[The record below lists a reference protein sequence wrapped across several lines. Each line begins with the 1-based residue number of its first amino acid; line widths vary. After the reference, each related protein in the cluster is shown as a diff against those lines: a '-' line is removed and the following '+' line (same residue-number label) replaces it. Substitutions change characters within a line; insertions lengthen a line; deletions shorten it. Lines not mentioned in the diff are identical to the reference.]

1 MSSNTKS
8 STPDPDEKLG
18 AGGAVPE
25 VGHSSTPDH
34 IAIIMDGNNRW
45 AKKRFLPGAAGHR
58 AGAKLLRPIA
68 EACVE
73 HGVTNLTVFA
83 FSTENWH
90 RPSGEVSALM
100 DLMRYVMKN
109 DINDLHAKG
118 VRLRIIGDR
127 SRFAPDICA
136 MMTECEDLTK
146 DNTELNMSVAVNFGG
161 RWDITMAAKAIAEK
175 VERGELTADAISEEM
190 LGAHLSLSE
199 VSEPDL
205 LIRTGGDHR
214 VSNFLLWDLAY
225 TEMYFTDLF
234 WPEFDAKQLK
244 IAIDEFAV
252 RQRRFGGREEP
263 C

>member
-1 MSSNTKS
+1 MSFKPKS
-8 STPDPDEKLG
+8 STLYPSAELDTG
-18 AGGAVPE
+18 VSAI
-25 VGHSSTPDH
+25 PDH

-45 AKKRFLPGAAGHR
+45 AKKRSLPGAAGHR

-68 EACVE
+68 EACVD

-90 RPSGEVSALM
+90 RPSGEVSVLI

-127 SRFAPDICA
+127 SRFAPDIRA
-136 MMTECEDLTK
+136 MMDQCENLTK

-161 RWDITMAAKAIAEK
+161 RWDITMAAKALAQR
-175 VERGELTADAISEEM
+175 VERGELSSADINEKM
-190 LGAHLSLSE
+190 LATHLSLSE
-199 VSEPDL
+199 VGEPDL

-234 WPEFDAKQLK
+234 WPEFDADQLK
-244 IAIDEFAV
+244 IAIDDYAV
-252 RQRRFGGREEP
+252 RQRRFGRR
-263 C
+263 

>member
-1 MSSNTKS
+1 MSSDTKS
-8 STPDPDEKLG
+8 STLDPSAELDTG
-18 AGGAVPE
+18 VSAI
-25 VGHSSTPDH
+25 PDH

-45 AKKRFLPGAAGHR
+45 AKKRSLPGAAGHR

-68 EACVE
+68 EACVD

-90 RPSGEVSALM
+90 RPIGEVSVLM

-136 MMTECEDLTK
+136 MMVQCENLTK

-161 RWDITMAAKAIAEK
+161 RWDITMAAKALAQR
-175 VERGELTADAISEEM
+175 VERGELSSADINEKM
-190 LGAHLSLSE
+190 LATHLSLSE
-199 VSEPDL
+199 VGEPDL

-234 WPEFDAKQLK
+234 WPEFDADQLK
-244 IAIDEFAV
+244 IAIDDYAV
-252 RQRRFGGREEP
+252 RQRRFGRR
-263 C
+263 

>member
-1 MSSNTKS
+1 MSFKPKS
-8 STPDPDEKLG
+8 STLYPSAELDTG
-18 AGGAVPE
+18 VSAI
-25 VGHSSTPDH
+25 PDH

-45 AKKRFLPGAAGHR
+45 AKKRFLPVAAGHR

-68 EACVE
+68 EACVD

-90 RPSGEVSALM
+90 RPSGEVSVLM

-136 MMTECEDLTK
+136 MMVQCENLTK

-161 RWDITMAAKAIAEK
+161 RWDITMAAKALAQR
-175 VERGELTADAISEEM
+175 VERGELSSADINEEM
-190 LGAHLSLSE
+190 LASHLSLSE
-199 VSEPDL
+199 VGEPDL

-234 WPEFDAKQLK
+234 WPEFDADQLR
-244 IAIDEFAV
+244 IAIDGYAV
-252 RQRRFGGREEP
+252 RQRRFGRR
-263 C
+263 

>member
-1 MSSNTKS
+1 MSFKPKS
-8 STPDPDEKLG
+8 STLYPSAELDTG
-18 AGGAVPE
+18 V
-25 VGHSSTPDH
+25 STIPDH

-68 EACVE
+68 EACVD

-90 RPSGEVSALM
+90 RPSGEVSVLM

-136 MMTECEDLTK
+136 MMVQCENLTK

-161 RWDITMAAKAIAEK
+161 RWDITMAAKALAQR
-175 VERGELTADAISEEM
+175 VERGELSSADINEEM
-190 LGAHLSLSE
+190 LASHLSLSE
-199 VSEPDL
+199 VGEPDL

-234 WPEFDAKQLK
+234 WPEFDADQLR
-244 IAIDEFAV
+244 IAIDGYAV
-252 RQRRFGGREEP
+252 RQRRFGRR
-263 C
+263 

>member
-1 MSSNTKS
+1 MSFKPKS
-8 STPDPDEKLG
+8 STLDPSAELDTG
-18 AGGAVPE
+18 VSAI
-25 VGHSSTPDH
+25 PDH

-68 EACVE
+68 EACVD

-90 RPSGEVSALM
+90 RPSGEVSVLM

-136 MMTECEDLTK
+136 MMVQCENLTK
-146 DNTELNMSVAVNFGG
+146 HNTELNMSVAVNFGG
-161 RWDITMAAKAIAEK
+161 RWDITMAAKALAQR
-175 VERGELTADAISEEM
+175 VERGELSSADINEEM
-190 LGAHLSLSE
+190 LASHLSLSE
-199 VSEPDL
+199 VGEPDL

-234 WPEFDAKQLK
+234 WPEFDADQLR
-244 IAIDEFAV
+244 IAIDGYAV
-252 RQRRFGGREEP
+252 RQRRFGRRQ
-263 C
+263 

>member
-1 MSSNTKS
+1 MSSKPKS
-8 STPDPDEKLG
+8 STLDPSAEPDTG
-18 AGGAVPE
+18 VSAI
-25 VGHSSTPDH
+25 PDH

-68 EACVE
+68 EACVD
-73 HGVTNLTVFA
+73 HGVTDLTVFA
-83 FSTENWH
+83 YSTENWH
-90 RPSGEVSALM
+90 RPSGEVSVLM

-136 MMTECEDLTK
+136 MMVQCENLTK

-161 RWDITMAAKAIAEK
+161 RWDITMAAKALAQR
-175 VERGELTADAISEEM
+175 VERGELSSADINEEM
-190 LGAHLSLSE
+190 LASHLSLSE
-199 VSEPDL
+199 VGEPDL

-234 WPEFDAKQLK
+234 WPEFDADQLR
-244 IAIDEFAV
+244 IAIDGYAV
-252 RQRRFGGREEP
+252 RQRRFGRR
-263 C
+263 

>member
-1 MSSNTKS
+1 MSSKPKS
-8 STPDPDEKLG
+8 STLDPSAELDTG
-18 AGGAVPE
+18 VSAI
-25 VGHSSTPDH
+25 PDH

-68 EACVE
+68 EACVD

-90 RPSGEVSALM
+90 RPSGEVSVLM

-136 MMTECEDLTK
+136 MMVQCENLTK

-161 RWDITMAAKAIAEK
+161 RWDITMAAKALAQR
-175 VERGELTADAISEEM
+175 VERGELSSADINEEM
-190 LGAHLSLSE
+190 LASHLSLSE
-199 VSEPDL
+199 VGEPDL

-234 WPEFDAKQLK
+234 WPEFDADQLR
-244 IAIDEFAV
+244 IAIDGYAV
-252 RQRRFGGREEP
+252 RQRRFGRR
-263 C
+263 

>member
-1 MSSNTKS
+1 MSFKPKS
-8 STPDPDEKLG
+8 STLYPSAELDTG
-18 AGGAVPE
+18 VSAI
-25 VGHSSTPDH
+25 PDH

-68 EACVE
+68 EACVD

-90 RPSGEVSALM
+90 RPSGEVSVLM

-136 MMTECEDLTK
+136 MMVQCENLTK
-146 DNTELNMSVAVNFGG
+146 HNTELNMSVAVNFGG
-161 RWDITMAAKAIAEK
+161 RWDITMAAKALAQR
-175 VERGELTADAISEEM
+175 VERGELSSADINEEM
-190 LGAHLSLSE
+190 LASHLSLSE
-199 VSEPDL
+199 VGEPDL

-234 WPEFDAKQLK
+234 WPEFDADQLR
-244 IAIDEFAV
+244 IAIDGYAV
-252 RQRRFGGREEP
+252 RQRRFGRRQ
-263 C
+263 

>member
-1 MSSNTKS
+1 MSSDNKS
-8 STPDPDEKLG
+8 YTLDPSAELDTG
-18 AGGAVPE
+18 VSAI
-25 VGHSSTPDH
+25 PDH

-45 AKKRFLPGAAGHR
+45 AKKRSLPGAAGHR

-68 EACVE
+68 EACVD

-90 RPSGEVSALM
+90 RPSGEVSVLI

-127 SRFAPDICA
+127 SRFAPDIRA
-136 MMTECEDLTK
+136 MMDQCENLTK

-161 RWDITMAAKAIAEK
+161 RWDITMAAKALAQR
-175 VERGELTADAISEEM
+175 VERGELSSADINEKM
-190 LGAHLSLSE
+190 LATHLSLSE
-199 VSEPDL
+199 VGEPDL

-234 WPEFDAKQLK
+234 WPEFDADQLK
-244 IAIDEFAV
+244 IAIDDYAV
-252 RQRRFGGREEP
+252 RQRRFGRR
-263 C
+263 

>member
-1 MSSNTKS
+1 
-8 STPDPDEKLG
+8 
-18 AGGAVPE
+18 
-25 VGHSSTPDH
+25 
-34 IAIIMDGNNRW
+34 
-45 AKKRFLPGAAGHR
+45 
-58 AGAKLLRPIA
+58 
-68 EACVE
+68 
-73 HGVTNLTVFA
+73 
-83 FSTENWH
+83 
-90 RPSGEVSALM
+90 
-100 DLMRYVMKN
+100 
-109 DINDLHAKG
+109 
-118 VRLRIIGDR
+118 
-127 SRFAPDICA
+127 
-136 MMTECEDLTK
+136 
-146 DNTELNMSVAVNFGG
+146 MSVAVNFGG
-161 RWDITMAAKAIAEK
+161 RWDITMAAKALAEK
-175 VERGELTADAISEEM
+175 VQRGELAADAISEEM

>member
-1 MSSNTKS
+1 MSSDTKS
-8 STPDPDEKLG
+8 STLDPSAELDTG
-18 AGGAVPE
+18 VSAI
-25 VGHSSTPDH
+25 PDH

-45 AKKRFLPGAAGHR
+45 AKKRSLPGAAGHR

-68 EACVE
+68 EACVD

-90 RPSGEVSALM
+90 RPSGEVSVLM

-136 MMTECEDLTK
+136 MMVQCENLTK

-161 RWDITMAAKAIAEK
+161 RWDITMAAKALAQR
-175 VERGELTADAISEEM
+175 VERGELSSADINEKM
-190 LGAHLSLSE
+190 LATHLSLSE
-199 VSEPDL
+199 VGEPDL

-234 WPEFDAKQLK
+234 WPEFDADQLK
-244 IAIDEFAV
+244 IAIDDYAV
-252 RQRRFGGREEP
+252 RQRRFGRR
-263 C
+263 

>member
-1 MSSNTKS
+1 MSSKPKS
-8 STPDPDEKLG
+8 STLDPSAELDTG
-18 AGGAVPE
+18 VSAI
-25 VGHSSTPDH
+25 PDH

-68 EACVE
+68 EACVD

-90 RPSGEVSALM
+90 RPSGEVSVLM

-136 MMTECEDLTK
+136 MMVQCENLTK

-161 RWDITMAAKAIAEK
+161 RWDITMAAKALAQR
-175 VERGELTADAISEEM
+175 VERGELSSADINEEM
-190 LGAHLSLSE
+190 LASHLSLSE
-199 VSEPDL
+199 VGEPDL

-234 WPEFDAKQLK
+234 WPEFDADQLR
-244 IAIDEFAV
+244 IAIDGYAV
-252 RQRRFGGREEP
+252 RQRRFGRRQ
-263 C
+263 

>member
-1 MSSNTKS
+1 MSSDTKS
-8 STPDPDEKLG
+8 STLDPSAELDTG
-18 AGGAVPE
+18 VSAI
-25 VGHSSTPDH
+25 PDH

-68 EACVE
+68 EACVD

-90 RPSGEVSALM
+90 RPSGEVSVLI

-136 MMTECEDLTK
+136 MMVQCENLTK

-161 RWDITMAAKAIAEK
+161 RWDITMAAKALAQR
-175 VERGELTADAISEEM
+175 VERGELSSADINEEM
-190 LGAHLSLSE
+190 LASHLSLSE
-199 VSEPDL
+199 VGEPDL

-234 WPEFDAKQLK
+234 WPEFDADQLR
-244 IAIDEFAV
+244 IAIDGYAV
-252 RQRRFGGREEP
+252 RQRRFGRR
-263 C
+263 

>member
-1 MSSNTKS
+1 MSSDTKS
-8 STPDPDEKLG
+8 STLDPSAELDTG
-18 AGGAVPE
+18 VSAI
-25 VGHSSTPDH
+25 PDH

-45 AKKRFLPGAAGHR
+45 AKKRSLPGAAGHR

-68 EACVE
+68 EACVD

-90 RPSGEVSALM
+90 RPSGEVSVLM

-127 SRFAPDICA
+127 SRFAPDIRA
-136 MMTECEDLTK
+136 MMDQCENLTK

-161 RWDITMAAKAIAEK
+161 RWDITMAAKALAQR
-175 VERGELTADAISEEM
+175 VERGELSSADINEKM
-190 LGAHLSLSE
+190 LATHLSLSE
-199 VSEPDL
+199 VGEPDL

-234 WPEFDAKQLK
+234 WPEFDADQLK
-244 IAIDEFAV
+244 IAIDDYAV
-252 RQRRFGGREEP
+252 RQRRFGRR
-263 C
+263 

>member
-1 MSSNTKS
+1 MSFKPKS
-8 STPDPDEKLG
+8 STLYPSAELDTG
-18 AGGAVPE
+18 VSAI
-25 VGHSSTPDH
+25 PDH

-68 EACVE
+68 EACVD

-90 RPSGEVSALM
+90 RPSGEVSVLM

-136 MMTECEDLTK
+136 MMVQCENLTK

-161 RWDITMAAKAIAEK
+161 RWDITMAAKALAQR
-175 VERGELTADAISEEM
+175 VERGELSSADINEEM
-190 LGAHLSLSE
+190 LASHLSLSE
-199 VSEPDL
+199 VGEPDL

-234 WPEFDAKQLK
+234 WPEFDADQLR
-244 IAIDEFAV
+244 IAIDGYAV
-252 RQRRFGGREEP
+252 RQRRFGRRQ
-263 C
+263 

>member
-1 MSSNTKS
+1 MSSDTKS
-8 STPDPDEKLG
+8 STLDPSAELDTG
-18 AGGAVPE
+18 VSAI
-25 VGHSSTPDH
+25 PDH

-45 AKKRFLPGAAGHR
+45 AKKRSLPGAAGHR

-68 EACVE
+68 EACVD
-73 HGVTNLTVFA
+73 HGVTYLTVFA
-83 FSTENWH
+83 VSTENWH
-90 RPSGEVSALM
+90 RPIGEVSVLM

-127 SRFAPDICA
+127 SRFAPDIRA
-136 MMTECEDLTK
+136 MMDQCENLTK

-161 RWDITMAAKAIAEK
+161 RWDITMAAKALAQR
-175 VERGELTADAISEEM
+175 VERGELSSADINEKM
-190 LGAHLSLSE
+190 LATHLSLSE
-199 VSEPDL
+199 VGEPDL

-234 WPEFDAKQLK
+234 WPEFDADQLK
-244 IAIDEFAV
+244 IAIDDYAV
-252 RQRRFGGREEP
+252 RQRRFGRR
-263 C
+263 

>member
-1 MSSNTKS
+1 MSSDTKS
-8 STPDPDEKLG
+8 STLDPSAELDTG
-18 AGGAVPE
+18 VSAI
-25 VGHSSTPDH
+25 PDH

-45 AKKRFLPGAAGHR
+45 AKKRSLPGAAGHR

-68 EACVE
+68 EACVD

-90 RPSGEVSALM
+90 RPSGEVSVLI

-127 SRFAPDICA
+127 SRFAPDIRA
-136 MMTECEDLTK
+136 MMDQCENLTK

-161 RWDITMAAKAIAEK
+161 RWDITMAAKALAQR
-175 VERGELTADAISEEM
+175 VERGELSSADINEKM
-190 LGAHLSLSE
+190 LATHLSLSE
-199 VSEPDL
+199 VGEPDL

-214 VSNFLLWDLAY
+214 LSNFLLWDLAY

-234 WPEFDAKQLK
+234 WPEFDADQLK
-244 IAIDEFAV
+244 IAIDDYAV
-252 RQRRFGGREEP
+252 RQRRFGRR
-263 C
+263 

>member
-1 MSSNTKS
+1 MSSDTKS
-8 STPDPDEKLG
+8 SIPDPGKKLG
-18 AGGAVPE
+18 HESGAA
-25 VGHSSTPDH
+25 VGRSGSCPGH

-45 AKKRFLPGAAGHR
+45 AKKRFLPGSAGHR

-90 RPSGEVSALM
+90 RPMGEVSVLM

-109 DINDLHAKG
+109 DIEDLHVKG

-127 SRFAPDICA
+127 SHFAPDIRS
-136 MMTECEDLTK
+136 MMAQCEDLTK
-146 DNTELNMSVAVNFGG
+146 NNIELNMSVAVNFGG
-161 RWDITMAAKAIAEK
+161 RWDITKAAKALARK

-190 LGAHLSLSE
+190 LGAQLSLSE

-225 TEMYFTDLF
+225 TELYFTDLF
-234 WPEFDAKQLK
+234 WPEFDAEQLK
-244 IAIDEFAV
+244 IAIDEYAV
-252 RQRRFGGREEP
+252 RQRRFGRR
-263 C
+263 

>member
-1 MSSNTKS
+1 MSSDTKS
-8 STPDPDEKLG
+8 STLDPSAELDTG
-18 AGGAVPE
+18 VSAI
-25 VGHSSTPDH
+25 PDH

-68 EACVE
+68 EACVD

-90 RPSGEVSALM
+90 RPSGEVSVLM

-136 MMTECEDLTK
+136 MMVQCENLTK

-161 RWDITMAAKAIAEK
+161 RWDITMAAKALAQR
-175 VERGELTADAISEEM
+175 VERGELSSADINEEM
-190 LGAHLSLSE
+190 LASHLSLSE
-199 VSEPDL
+199 VGEPDL

-234 WPEFDAKQLK
+234 WPEFDADQLR
-244 IAIDEFAV
+244 IAIDGYAV
-252 RQRRFGGREEP
+252 RQRRFGRR
-263 C
+263 

>member
-1 MSSNTKS
+1 MRSKPKS
-8 STPDPDEKLG
+8 STLDPSAELDTG
-18 AGGAVPE
+18 VSAI
-25 VGHSSTPDH
+25 PDH

-68 EACVE
+68 EACVD

-90 RPSGEVSALM
+90 RPSGEVSVLM

-136 MMTECEDLTK
+136 MMVQCENLTK

-161 RWDITMAAKAIAEK
+161 RWDITMAAKALAQR
-175 VERGELTADAISEEM
+175 VERGELSSADINEEM
-190 LGAHLSLSE
+190 LASHLSLSE
-199 VSEPDL
+199 VGEPDL

-234 WPEFDAKQLK
+234 WPEFDADQLR
-244 IAIDEFAV
+244 IAIDGYAV
-252 RQRRFGGREEP
+252 RQRRFGRR
-263 C
+263 

>member
-1 MSSNTKS
+1 MSFKPKS
-8 STPDPDEKLG
+8 STLYPSAELDTG
-18 AGGAVPE
+18 VSAI
-25 VGHSSTPDH
+25 PDH

-68 EACVE
+68 EACVD

-90 RPSGEVSALM
+90 RPSGEVSVLM

-136 MMTECEDLTK
+136 MMVQCENLTK

-161 RWDITMAAKAIAEK
+161 RWDITMAAKALAQR
-175 VERGELTADAISEEM
+175 VERGELSSADINEEM
-190 LGAHLSLSE
+190 LASHLSLSE
-199 VSEPDL
+199 VGEPDL

-234 WPEFDAKQLK
+234 WPEFDADQLR
-244 IAIDEFAV
+244 IAIDGYAV
-252 RQRRFGGREEP
+252 RQRRFGRR
-263 C
+263 